1 MGKGHDMGQIGE
13 LLTAMTGR
21 TMGLADALSKGITPE
36 TAARQPRLDGKAIAC
51 NHPSFVY
58 GHLAIYPEK
67 IMRVIGAEPGDAA
80 VPANYGAVFEAGNEC
95 VDDPEGTI
103 YPPFEE
109 VLAHFNR
116 ASKTVIERVGV
127 TDDKVFSC
135 PIEGNERAAEFF
147 GTAGVM
153 ASFMLHDHTMF
164 HLGQLSTWRRA
175 MGLGSAM

>member
-1 MGKGHDMGQIGE
+1 MGQIGE
-13 LLTAMTGR
+13 LLTSMTGR
-21 TMGLADALSKGITPE
+21 TTGLADALSKGITLE
-36 TAARQPRLDGKAIAC
+36 TGARQPRLDGKPIAC
-51 NHPSFVY
+51 NHPTFIY

-67 IMRVIGAEPGDAA
+67 IMRVLGAEPGDAA
-80 VPANYGAVFEAGNEC
+80 VPANYGEVFEAGNEC
-95 VDDPEGTI
+95 VDDPDGTI
-103 YPPFEE
+103 YPPFDE

-116 ASKTVIERVGV
+116 ATKTVIERVRV
-127 TDDKVFSC
+127 TEDAVLKR
-135 PIEGNERAAEFF
+135 PIVGNDRAAEFF